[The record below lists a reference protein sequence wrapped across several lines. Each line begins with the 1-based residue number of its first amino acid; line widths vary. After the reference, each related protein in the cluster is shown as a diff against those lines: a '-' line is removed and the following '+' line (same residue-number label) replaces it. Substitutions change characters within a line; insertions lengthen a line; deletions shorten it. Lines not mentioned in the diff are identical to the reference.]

1 MELASYADQSSCKY
15 QSGLRE
21 KERYKRKYNRFLTH
35 VIHQTACDN
44 VRKNAMYYEEYK
56 HQKERMRV
64 KLRALKTVK
73 RKRVRILYCRL
84 LTYGNFFFNNA
95 A

>member
-1 MELASYADQSSCKY
+1 
-15 QSGLRE
+15 
-21 KERYKRKYNRFLTH
+21 
-35 VIHQTACDN
+35 
-44 VRKNAMYYEEYK
+44 MYYEEYK

-73 RKRVRILYCRL
+73 RKIVRL
-84 LTYGNFFFNNA
+84 LYYRLLAYENLILNNA